1 MGDLVIDTQIAV
13 WYFENSPRLS
23 TAAGNAIDSTT
34 RSGGTIFIPT
44 ITFVELVYLIE
55 KGRLTPDKLIR
66 LNAELRL
73 PNTSFTVQPLTKEI
87 SDTIGLIPRSL
98 VADMPDRIVSATA
111 LYLNLPLITSDSAI
125 HKLPNVQ
132 TIW

>member
-1 MGDLVIDTQIAV
+1 MTDLVIDTQIAV

-23 TAAGNAIDSTT
+23 TAANSALDSAV

-44 ITFVELVYLIE
+44 ITFVELIYLIE

-66 LNAELRL
+66 LNAELRH
-73 PNTSFTVQPLTKEI
+73 PNTSFATQPLTKEI
-87 SDTIGLIPRSL
+87 SDTLGLIPRTL
-98 VADMPDRIVSATA
+98 VADMPDRIISATA

-125 HKLPNVQ
+125 HKLTNVQ
-132 TIW
+132 AIW